1 METARGFFTVSSLS
15 LLTRLTRPLLSPQ
28 NRLVH
33 TQSPNTHLFS
43 SKLFLKS
50 PSVTSSNYNSQL
62 ASPLLLSRFN
72 SSLRKNSQTPEI
84 NRVTPT
90 PITSKSKPNAKL
102 SQPITRKNFLASSK
116 GPLHSAW
123 LNMKWILLRQNRPFN
138 ADEISAVASWVV
150 MGNFLWI
157 FIGTTTFAGL
167 IIYLSELFIDG
178 SINKSILKKLI
189 TYDNKFNL
197 DIDGDDF
204 KMSFKDGK
212 ISFDNVVLKSKP
224 KNNKNDHNDTDKK
237 IGATEYKLTIDTIN
251 MTLSLGKW
259 SEGRGLI
266 KDVEIIGLVG
276 DVDFKKNN
284 EFFVDDSLSDDY
296 EFEKLKISDLK
307 VDFKSDNFKEPI
319 ELKVFSYRI
328 NMPIS
333 VKWRAKKMKTHGRR
347 LLD

>member
-1 METARGFFTVSSLS
+1 
-15 LLTRLTRPLLSPQ
+15 
-28 NRLVH
+28 
-33 TQSPNTHLFS
+33 
-43 SKLFLKS
+43 
-50 PSVTSSNYNSQL
+50 
-62 ASPLLLSRFN
+62 
-72 SSLRKNSQTPEI
+72 
-84 NRVTPT
+84 
-90 PITSKSKPNAKL
+90 
-102 SQPITRKNFLASSK
+102 
-116 GPLHSAW
+116 
-123 LNMKWILLRQNRPFN
+123 
-138 ADEISAVASWVV
+138 

-167 IIYLSELFIDG
+167 LIYLAELFIDG

-212 ISFDNVVLKSKP
+212 ISFDNVVLKSNP
-224 KNNKNDHNDTDKK
+224 KNNKNDDTDKK

-276 DVDFKKNN
+276 DIDFKKNN
-284 EFFVDDSLSDDY
+284 EFFVDDSLCEDY

-319 ELKVFSYRI
+319 ELKVFSCDIDTVRRNWVVYDFLNANTLSGSFNGSLFTLHKRQNQYAHFREMEGEKDENPWKKITRLRI
-328 NMPIS
+328 DPVDMSFICNDNSKFNWIQSAINLTTIEVP
-333 VKWRAKKMKTHGRR
+333 G
-347 LLD
+347 